1 MKPEASSRFYTREKR
16 SGKLLVGKR
25 TECFLV
31 GACLPSIPNG
41 ETRACLRLFSENLYL
56 LFPGNLKTIPGTRR
70 RVPVFCK
77 VCAGGLP
84 QALPSL
90 MQPVSFCFNTPSGP
104 RKKYLDLVNQL
115 PSFRPKTPPFHSSAT
130 AHPGGVGEATAESLD
145 THREFWDGWA
155 EGECAELAGRRA

>member
-41 ETRACLRLFSENLYL
+41 ETRADLRLFSENLSL
-56 LFPGNLKTIPGTRR
+56 LFPGNLKTVPVIRR

-77 VCAGGLP
+77 VCAGGVP
-84 QALPSL
+84 QALPSI
-90 MQPVSFCFNTPSGP
+90 MHPVSFCFNTLHL
-104 RKKYLDLVNQL
+104 RCVAV
-115 PSFRPKTPPFHSSAT
+115 RPHTANPCLYAHEYKTLLRTNAARVLYS
-130 AHPGGVGEATAESLD
+130 
-145 THREFWDGWA
+145 WA
-155 EGECAELAGRRA
+155 

>member
-90 MQPVSFCFNTPSGP
+90 MQPVSFCFKTPSGP
-104 RKKYLDLVNQL
+104 RKKYLDLLNQL
-115 PSFRPKTPPFHSSAT
+115 P
-130 AHPGGVGEATAESLD
+130 
-145 THREFWDGWA
+145 
-155 EGECAELAGRRA
+155 